1 MSFEETIV
9 RTSVK
14 HRRSFTLRTKR
25 QLKAYS
31 CRPWLQV
38 AVLIFL
44 QPSAVRATLPCVAQS
59 FILSPATT
67 FATLKRVTH
76 DSALYVRWLKDG
88 RLERGSDKVVGLRGN
103 CFESY
108 KEKRDYR
115 WRLVRF
121 TADRTCPRV
130 HDENVYT
137 SERKFPVR
145 DFLFSTSL
153 IFSVPRDRSSL
164 RKCPCSFLNAPWL
177 SLFLALH
184 VAWLNTF
191 PFSSLWKICSFS
203 LQFTRNDSCN
213 CSFAFRV

>member
-145 DFLFSTSL
+145 GLRFSFFHVFN
-153 IFSVPRDRSSL
+153 IF
-164 RKCPCSFLNAPWL
+164 CSKRPIVVAKM
-177 SLFLALH
+177 SLFLSKRPLAIALSS
-184 VAWLNTF
+184 VACRLVKYLLFLF
-191 PFSSLWKICSFS
+191 PLEDLF
-203 LQFTRNDSCN
+203 LQFIVYT
-213 CSFAFRV
+213 